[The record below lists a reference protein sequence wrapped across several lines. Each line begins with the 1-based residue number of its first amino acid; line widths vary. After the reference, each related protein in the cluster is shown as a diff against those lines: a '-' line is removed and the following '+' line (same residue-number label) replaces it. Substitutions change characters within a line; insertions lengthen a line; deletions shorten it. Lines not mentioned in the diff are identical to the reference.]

1 MSDQT
6 NATPAPTPAPELI
19 NPNPVPGKYQAVTI
33 IMLANGIINIILGL
47 SLTWAAIATIIG
59 ILCIP
64 ITVLPLVLGIF
75 EVVNA
80 ANILSNKPVKAERLR
95 TLAIF
100 EIINII
106 YGNLVSLTAGI
117 LNLVFLDSPEVKEYL
132 EQ

>member
-1 MSDQT
+1 MSDPIKET
-6 NATPAPTPAPELI
+6 SAPEQI
-19 NPNPVPGKYQAVTI
+19 QPSISTVPGKYQAVTI
-33 IMLANGIINIILGL
+33 IMLANGIINIIVGL
-47 SLTWAAIATIIG
+47 TLTWGAIATVVG
-59 ILCIP
+59 ILCMP
-64 ITVLPLVLGIF
+64 ITVLPLVLGVF

-80 ANILSNKPVKAERLR
+80 ANILSNRPVPADRLR

-132 EQ
+132 NR